1 MAGKRPRPEGSS
13 ATAPVDA
20 GLWLRVGAKLIDDGL
35 FAFIDTIAISFGA
48 YLNALEHPAWVIG
61 SGFVVTRVLWYIYVF
76 EMTRRRGQTIGK
88 MAANI
93 QVVTPEGVPP
103 GPWVM
108 GRRLLVEFA
117 FDMAGL
123 IGMIVGWR
131 LALVMGKSVVWGAMV
146 GMGAG
151 SLVGLINPGCI
162 LVSGRKQALHDRAA
176 GTFVVRLGEE
186 RVRGFVLA
194 CVMAAS
200 VPFATTFGIIRP
212 FFVEAYKVPSGSMEP
227 TIEIG
232 DRILANKL
240 VRRLRPPRRHE
251 IIMFKT
257 EEWMDPKPKIFVK
270 RVVGIPGD
278 RLQVRA
284 GKLYRNGKAVEE
296 PYIMGPPL
304 YTWPEDAEEGGEVVV
319 EDGSV
324 IVMGDNR
331 NNSKDSHAW
340 QRIAEDGRSVEPAPF
355 VAIEAIRGKL
365 VYRYWPPDR
374 MGTVPQEEH

>member
-1 MAGKRPRPEGSS
+1 MAGKRPTAEGSS

-35 FAFIDTIAISFGA
+35 FAFIDTIAISCGA
-48 YLNALEHPAWVIG
+48 YLNALDHPAWVIG

-76 EMTRRRGQTIGK
+76 ELTRRRGQTIGK

-103 GPWVM
+103 EAGVM
-108 GRRLLVEFA
+108 GRRLLVELL
-117 FDMAGL
+117 FDAGMLAGMAA
-123 IGMIVGWR
+123 GWH
-131 LALVMGKSVVWGAMV
+131 LALVMGKSAAWGAMV
-146 GMGAG
+146 GAG
-151 SLVGLINPGCI
+151 VMGLINPGCI
-162 LVSGRKQALHDRAA
+162 LVSARKQALHDKAA
-176 GTFVVRLGEE
+176 GTFVVKLGEE

-194 CVMAAS
+194 CVMATS
-200 VPFATTFGIIRP
+200 VPSATMFSIVRP
-212 FFVEAYKVPSGSMEP
+212 FFVEAYEVPSGSMEP

-257 EEWMDPKPKIFVK
+257 EKWMSPEPKIFVK
-270 RVVGIPGD
+270 RVVGIAGD
-278 RLQVRA
+278 RIQVKA
-284 GKLYRNGKAVEE
+284 GKLYRNGKPVDE
-296 PYIMGPPL
+296 PYIMGPPD
-304 YTWPEDAEEGGEVVV
+304 YTWPEDAEEGGAVAVPEGSVVV
-319 EDGSV
+319 L
-324 IVMGDNR
+324 GDNR